1 MRKKMLAYFLTIA
14 MAVTLSGC
22 GKEEAAP
29 EETVQTEEGA
39 VEEGIV
45 AEGLTDEETAPE
57 NEENTDAESGEAE
70 MPEETVD
77 EPADWLAASGMAIT
91 PKGDFSLNCPIAV
104 PQEDNSSL
112 LTGKEDVAG
121 SVEMTENIVGEHKEI
136 TVTLTLDTSASD
148 SYYSDLDLDLSPE
161 QIQSCKVP
169 IHGKF
174 FFDRYTGNA
183 ISCLGGGHSDYT
195 GLVEGDSIGTMKLWG
210 EGADQQIMKLL
221 GEGAD
226 QQIAFYL
233 WKTEMRDTF
242 YVAEMTLYC
251 PADYDGAVFGV
262 FGWPQEPRET
272 YIWRYG
278 VGDET
283 MTEALKKAIEI
294 VRQQQADSFA
304 IASNL
309 EIELVRGKFDVQD
322 LLGENCRLFTM
333 TDE

>member
-70 MPEETVD
+70 MPEETVE

-91 PKGDFSLNCPIAV
+91 PKGDFSLNCPIGV
-104 PQEDNSSL
+104 PQEDNSL
-112 LTGKEDVAG
+112 LFAGKEDVTG

-136 TVTLTLDTSASD
+136 TVTLALDTSASD
-148 SYYSDLDLDLSPE
+148 SYYSDLDLDLPPE
-161 QIQSCKVP
+161 VIQNYKVP
-169 IHGKF
+169 GFGKF
-174 FFDRYTGNA
+174 FFDRYTGKA
-183 ISCLGGGHSDYT
+183 ILCLGSGIYT
-195 GLVEGDSIGTMKLWG
+195 EIVEGDSIGTMKLWG
-210 EGADQQIMKLL
+210 EGV
-221 GEGAD
+221 D

-233 WKTEMRDTF
+233 WKTEMRDTY

-251 PADYDGAVFGV
+251 PTDYDGAVFGV
-262 FGWPQEPRET
+262 FGWPQEPGET
-272 YIWRYG
+272 YAWQYEE
-278 VGDET
+278 GDET
-283 MTEALKKAIEI
+283 LTETLKKAMDVTKWERFLEPLRINSAQDREI
-294 VRQQQADSFA
+294 
-304 IASNL
+304 
-309 EIELVRGKFDVQD
+309 GKEEYDVQD

>member
-70 MPEETVD
+70 MPEETVE

-91 PKGDFSLNCPIAV
+91 PKGDFSLNCPIGV

-148 SYYSDLDLDLSPE
+148 SYYSDLDLDLPPE
-161 QIQSCKVP
+161 VIQNYKVP
-169 IHGKF
+169 IFGKF

-183 ISCLGGGHSDYT
+183 ISCLGGGHFDHT
-195 GLVEGDSIGTMKLWG
+195 ELLEGDSIGTRKLWG
-210 EGADQQIMKLL
+210 EGADQQIV
-221 GEGAD
+221 
-226 QQIAFYL
+226 FYL
-233 WKTEMRDTF
+233 WKSEMRDTY

-262 FGWPQEPRET
+262 FGWPQEPGET
-272 YIWRYG
+272 YTWRYW
-278 VGDET
+278 E
-283 MTEALKKAIEI
+283 MTETTTETLKKAMDI
-294 VRQQQADSFA
+294 VRQEQTDSLA
-304 IASNL
+304 IAANL
-309 EIELVRGKFDVQD
+309 EKELAREKYDVQD